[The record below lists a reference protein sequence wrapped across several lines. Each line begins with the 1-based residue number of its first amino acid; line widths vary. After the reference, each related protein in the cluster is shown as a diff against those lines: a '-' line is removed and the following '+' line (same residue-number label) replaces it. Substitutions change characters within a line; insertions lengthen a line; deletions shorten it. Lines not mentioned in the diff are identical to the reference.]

1 MRACGNRALDSSQD
15 TLRIGPTSAP
25 QPDVVVL
32 GPRADYY
39 RFGEKHSLS
48 DVLLIIEFARR
59 SFHFDYLIK
68 RQLYAGAGIP
78 EYWIPDLATNTIK
91 AEHAAYTAEAT

>member
-1 MRACGNRALDSSQD
+1 MVG
-15 TLRIGPTSAP
+15 
-25 QPDVVVL
+25 

-39 RFGEKHSLS
+39 RFGEKPSLS

-59 SFHFDYLIK
+59 SFQFDYMNK

-78 EYWIPDLATNTIK
+78 EYWIPGLATNTIK
-91 AEHAAYTAEAT
+91 AEHVAYTAEAT